1 MKEQIIELLK
11 KSDKNLTVQDIY
23 DALGLKKVEEL
34 KDLLKDLDSLEKEM
48 LIYRTK
54 KNYYMLFQNS

>member
-11 KSDKNLTVQDIY
+11 KSDKNLTVQDSY

-48 LIYRTK
+48 LISKRC
-54 KNYYMLFQNS
+54 LAWGSCRW